1 MEVVQRLLEAG
12 IHWDAPIAPTRQPL
26 NGESW
31 VITGTLSQM
40 GRDEATQML
49 QALGARVSGSISSK
63 TKCLVAGEKAGSKL
77 EKAEKLGVKV
87 MNEQEFLNF
96 VAQYGNIE

>member
-1 MEVVQRLLEAG
+1 M
-12 IHWDAPIAPTRQPL
+12 
-26 NGESW
+26 
-31 VITGTLSQM
+31 
-40 GRDEATQML
+40 
-49 QALGARVSGSISSK
+49 SGSISSK

-77 EKAEKLGVKV
+77 EKAEKLGVQV

>member
-1 MEVVQRLLEAG
+1 MVQRLLESG

-77 EKAEKLGVKV
+77 EKAEKLGIHV
-87 MNEQEFLNF
+87 MNEQEFIALMTD
-96 VAQYGNIE
+96 YGQT

>member
-1 MEVVQRLLEAG
+1 MLDRLLAAG
-12 IHWDAPIAPTRQPL
+12 IHWDAPLAPTRQPL

-31 VITGTLSQM
+31 VITGTLSKM

-49 QALGARVSGSISSK
+49 QALGARVSGSVSSK

-77 EKAEKLGVKV
+77 EKAEKLGIPV
-87 MNEQEFLNF
+87 MNEDQFLSLM
-96 VAQYGNIE
+96 AEYGQTQG